1 MPKVSK
7 RYTELAAKVADRAY
21 APLEAIELVKANA
34 NAKFDETIEAHVR
47 LGIDPKYTDQ
57 QLRTTVALPHGTGQ
71 SIRIAVIARGE
82 AVAAAKAAGA
92 DLAGDDDLVEEIAKG
107 QSDFDL
113 LIATPDMMPKVAK
126 LGRVLGPRGLMPNP
140 KAGTVTTDLAGAI
153 AEFKAGKLEFRAD
166 RTGIVHVRFGKAS
179 FDAAK
184 LLDNLKAL
192 QETIDR
198 NKPSGAKGRYWR
210 SLYVTSTMG
219 PSVQVKTSELPPAGD
234 QGDWRYQALI
244 TLNVPRQVS
253 RITHLRRYPLRANPC
268 RTVFLLGAT
277 RNLNAIM
284 EALRLRS
291 PVMPISELGLDS
303 LGAMEL
309 CIHLELEH
317 GLHVTPADLVMM
329 RSTEQL
335 LAMLRQ
341 QAVHSRA

>member
-7 RYTELAAKVADRAY
+7 RYTAAAAKVEERTY
-21 APLEAIELVKANA
+21 TPLEAVELVKANA
-34 NAKFDETIEAHVR
+34 TAKFDETLEAHAR

-82 AVAAAKAAGA
+82 KVAEAKAAGA
-92 DLAGDDDLVEEIAKG
+92 DLAGDDELVETIAKG
-107 QSDFDL
+107 EMEFDL

-153 AEFKAGKLEFRAD
+153 SEFKAGKLEFRAD

-198 NKPSGAKGRYWR
+198 NKPSGAKGRYWK
-210 SLYVTSTMG
+210 SLYITSTMG
-219 PSVQVKTSELPPAGD
+219 PSVPVDVT
-234 QGDWRYQALI
+234 ALQDI
-244 TLNVPRQVS
+244 KQE
-253 RITHLRRYPLRANPC
+253 
-268 RTVFLLGAT
+268 G
-277 RNLNAIM
+277 
-284 EALRLRS
+284 
-291 PVMPISELGLDS
+291 
-303 LGAMEL
+303 
-309 CIHLELEH
+309 
-317 GLHVTPADLVMM
+317 
-329 RSTEQL
+329 
-335 LAMLRQ
+335 
-341 QAVHSRA
+341 